1 MDKNYVITSEINREI
16 NDNLNDF
23 IVKSENKYQNR
34 IEEIADS
41 VYEER
46 EVKPLVLISGPSG
59 SGKTTTAHKIGEAL
73 RKKGAS
79 VHIISMDN
87 YFHPRNHPA
96 IPKDRE
102 GNPNFESPYSMNI
115 KLFQENLKSLL
126 KCEKAEIPSFNFI
139 TQISTFENSIE
150 RKTGEIVIIEGI
162 HALNP
167 LVTGEF
173 HSSSTFIYVSVRTRI
188 LSEDKSSIVHPRK
201 IRLMRR
207 LIRDKL
213 YRGRDIDETFEM
225 YKSVTLGEEEH
236 IVPYKKFADFDID
249 TFFAYEPSVYAG
261 VLLPELL
268 SHSPSFRDVE
278 SYESMCKIFTELE
291 KIELDK
297 ISKTALIREF
307 TGGSELVYC

>member
-1 MDKNYVITSEINREI
+1 MIKNYMITSEINLEI
-16 NDNLNDF
+16 KNDLQEF
-23 IVKSENKYQNR
+23 IKKSENMYQSR

-41 VYEER
+41 VYAER
-46 EVKPLVLISGPSG
+46 EVKPLILISGPSG
-59 SGKTTTAHKIGEAL
+59 SGKTTTAYKIADAL
-73 RKKGAS
+73 KNRGIN

-96 IPKDRE
+96 IPRDKE

-115 KLFQENLKSLL
+115 KLFQENLNMLL
-126 KCEKAEIPSFNFI
+126 KCEKTEIPTFNFV
-139 TQISTFENSIE
+139 TQISTFDNSIE
-150 RKTGEIVIIEGI
+150 RKSGEIVIIEGI

-213 YRGRDIDETFEM
+213 YRGRDIEETFMM
-225 YKSVTLGEEEH
+225 YKSVTLGEEEN

-278 SYESMCKIFTELE
+278 SYESMCKIFSELE
-291 KIELDK
+291 KIDLNL
-297 ISKTALIREF
+297 ISKNALIREF
-307 TGGSELVYC
+307 TGGSELAYC